1 MAVGMKGVGKKSLKM
16 LASDDNVD
24 EKFKTPRK
32 KTQKTAEYQKSDGKK
47 SVSEKSVGKKGVGRK
62 SVGKEDIG
70 KKGVGKSVGK
80 KGVGRKSFMT
90 EAIGQKGI
98 GKGVGNKGVHKKGKW
113 DIGDCAMEF
122 RETMKALVDASVFV
136 QDNDEDADHDTVMH
150 ELANNVANSFMW
162 DYQRMRT
169 RISPDGG
176 MRLWWGRA

>member
-47 SVSEKSVGKKGVGRK
+47 SVSE
-62 SVGKEDIG
+62 
-70 KKGVGKSVGK
+70 KSVGK

>member
-1 MAVGMKGVGKKSLKM
+1 MKGVGKKSLKM

-62 SVGKEDIG
+62 S
-70 KKGVGKSVGK
+70 
-80 KGVGRKSFMT
+80 FMT

-98 GKGVGNKGVHKKGKW
+98 GKGVGNEGVHKKGKW
-113 DIGDCAMEF
+113 DIGGCAMVF
-122 RETMKALVDASVFV
+122 SETMKALVDASVFV